1 MINAAS
7 SHVILAHN
15 SVDGEVDPGET
26 SCKVLFMAPVS
37 QGNLTIGY
45 NIPPGRSS
53 TLSEFLPEYVV
64 LPVHLKVV
72 DPAGQTLLEQDI
84 VTPAIFPI
92 NFDTRGEYKVYLTNN
107 GSERSG
113 IGIGIMFES
122 DNPQNREADKYLLSW
137 FLIVVGAVCTL
148 AGLALNLVSKRLSK
162 TNSKI
167 LKQTGVKP

>member
-1 MINAAS
+1 MLNAAS

-15 SVDGEVDPGET
+15 SVNGEVDPGET

-53 TLSEFLPEYVV
+53 TLSEFLPDYVV

-92 NFDTRGEYKVYLTNN
+92 NFDTRGEYKIYLTNN

-113 IGIGIMFES
+113 IGIGLMFQS
-122 DNPQNREADKYLLSW
+122 NNPQNREADKYLLSCT
-137 FLIVVGAVCTL
+137 LIAVGAVVV
-148 AGLALNLVSKRLSK
+148 AVGLTLNLVIKLRNNAKSKNQMESV
-162 TNSKI
+162 
-167 LKQTGVKP
+167 KQ

>member
-7 SHVILAHN
+7 SHVSLISN
-15 SVDGEVDPGET
+15 SVDGEIDSGET
-26 SCKVLFMAPVS
+26 SCKVLFMAPVGK
-37 QGNLTIGY
+37 GNLTVGY

-53 TLSEFLPEYVV
+53 ALSQFLPEYVV
-64 LPVHLKVV
+64 LPIHLKVIN
-72 DPAGQTLLEQDI
+72 PAEQTLLEQDI
-84 VTPAIFPI
+84 ITPAIFPI

-113 IGIGIMFES
+113 IGIGTMFES
-122 DNPQNREADKYLLSW
+122 NNPQNREADKYLLASA
-137 FLIVVGAVCTL
+137 LIVAGVVCTL
-148 AGLALNLVSKRLSK
+148 AGLALNLVYRRLSK